1 MHNLH
6 SFLWRSFR
14 NTRKSRVLRLRLQHV
29 FDRDALEGRIDRE
42 LHTFARHFLERG
54 EASC

>member
-6 SFLWRSFR
+6 SFLWHSFR

-42 LHTFARHFLERG
+42 LHTFARNFLERG

>member
-6 SFLWRSFR
+6 KFLLRSFC

-29 FDRDALEGRIDRE
+29 FDRDALEGKLDRE
-42 LHTFARHFLERG
+42 VHIFARHFLGRG